1 MYMARKENIDPWIY
15 IWKSKTTYLL
25 AVLTHAQC
33 YMIVNLF
40 IISFLHEGQ
49 RSYLKTKSDWIH
61 RWHLKVWNLWSV
73 MSKRMELHRGTVPG
87 AMGRLQRII
96 LAFGLSKCPIT
107 CGKCYCS
114 IIHMEKL
121 SVSATPRVT
130 HENSEKR
137 AYKVSKVSSPL
148 FYSTKTGFF
157 FCLFVCAPQDDL
169 YNLQILLKS
178 AGRCLLHSAI
188 KGTAPARAERHE
200 HQTQIPTWGGY
211 QTGRT
216 TNLNVT
222 AWWCRV

>member
-61 RWHLKVWNLWSV
+61 RWHLKVWNLWSI

-96 LAFGLSKCPIT
+96 LAFGLGKCPTT

-121 SVSATPRVT
+121 SVSATPRVA

-137 AYKVSKVSSPL
+137 AYTVSKVSSPL

-157 FCLFVCAPQDDL
+157 CLFVCLCTTGWPVQPTDTFKISRKVPFAFCHQRYSPSKGRKAWAPNPD
-169 YNLQILLKS
+169 
-178 AGRCLLHSAI
+178 
-188 KGTAPARAERHE
+188 
-200 HQTQIPTWGGY
+200 
-211 QTGRT
+211 
-216 TNLNVT
+216 TNLRWLSNWENYQFKCHCLVI
-222 AWWCRV
+222 